1 MHRIIVV
8 DDHPIVRRG
17 LRDLIEE
24 TDDLRVAGE
33 TGNSL
38 EVVDMVKK
46 EKPDLVLLD
55 ISLPNMNG
63 LELLTLLKKN
73 DPKLPVLMLSIH
85 PEEQY
90 AIRILQAGASGYLT
104 KLSAPGE
111 LVDAIRRILQGER
124 YVSQSLVDGLL
135 NGMAHGN
142 ALHAKLSTRE
152 LQVFSMISSGKT
164 SKEIATK
171 LDISV
176 TTVSTYTARML
187 EKMKMDNNAQLMHY
201 AITHFLSQ

>member
-1 MHRIIVV
+1 M
-8 DDHPIVRRG
+8 
-17 LRDLIEE
+17 
-24 TDDLRVAGE
+24 AGE
-33 TGNSL
+33 TGNAL
-38 EVVDMVKK
+38 EVIDMVKT

-55 ISLPNMNG
+55 ISLPEMNG
-63 LELLTLLKKN
+63 LELLALLKKME
-73 DPKLPVLMLSIH
+73 PQLPVLMLSIH

-90 AIRILQAGASGYLT
+90 AIRSLQTGASGYLT

-135 NGMAHGN
+135 NGMASGSN
-142 ALHAKLSTRE
+142 LHAKLSTRE

-164 SKEIATK
+164 SKEIASK
-171 LDISV
+171 LGISV
-176 TTVSTYTARML
+176 KTVSTYKARIL

>member
-8 DDHPIVRRG
+8 DDHPIVRKG

-33 TGNSL
+33 TGNAL
-38 EVVDMVKK
+38 EVVDMVKR

-55 ISLPNMNG
+55 ISLPDMNG
-63 LELLTLLKKN
+63 LELLALLKKM
-73 DPKLPVLMLSIH
+73 DPQLPVLMLSIH

-90 AIRILQAGASGYLT
+90 AIRSLQIGASGYLT

-135 NGMAHGN
+135 NGMAN
-142 ALHAKLSTRE
+142 ASALHAKLSTRE

-164 SKEIATK
+164 SKEIASK
-171 LDISV
+171 LGISV
-176 TTVSTYTARML
+176 KTVSTYKARIL